1 MSVQRNSRV
10 LLLNATFEPLC
21 FVSLNRA
28 IVLVLKNKAE
38 IIEQVEGLDS
48 RLTVRAEKTSL
59 PFPSVIRL
67 VSYIRLPYRAHI
79 PLTRRSLLARDN
91 HTCQYCGNTDRN
103 LTLDHVVPRS
113 RGGRTEWTNIVA
125 ACGPCNRKKGNK
137 LSAEAHMWP
146 RNTPTRPAFSSIVLL
161 GQARD
166 NAVWQRYI
174 LQTAPAAA

>member
-10 LLLNATFEPLC
+10 LLLNATYEPLC

-28 IVLVLKNKAE
+28 IVLVLKEKAE
-38 IIEQVEGLDS
+38 IIEQAGDLDF
-48 RLTVRAEKTSL
+48 RRTVRAEKTVL

-67 VSYIRLPYRAHI
+67 VSYVRLPYRASI
-79 PLTRRSLLARDN
+79 PLTRRTLLARDN
-91 HTCQYCGNTDRN
+91 HTCQYCGSSDRN
-103 LTLDHVVPRS
+103 LTLDHVLPRS

-137 LSAEAHMWP
+137 LTGEARMWP
-146 RNTPTRPAFSSIVLL
+146 RTTPTRPAFSSIVLL

-166 NAVWQRYI
+166 NAIWQRYI
-174 LQTAPAAA
+174 RMNPAAA

>member
-1 MSVQRNSRV
+1 MSVQHHNRV
-10 LLLNATFEPLC
+10 LLLNATYEPLC

-28 IVLVLKNKAE
+28 IILVLKGKAE
-38 IIEQVEGLDS
+38 IIEQAGDLDF
-48 RLTVRAEKTSL
+48 RQTVRAEKTVL

-67 VSYIRLPYRAHI
+67 VSYVRLPYRANI
-79 PLTRRSLLARDN
+79 PLTRRTLLARDN
-91 HTCQYCGNTDRN
+91 HTCQYCGSAERH

-137 LSAEAHMWP
+137 LTAEAHMWP
-146 RNTPTRPAFSSIVLL
+146 RTVPTRPAFSAIVLL

-174 LQTAPAAA
+174 QMTATAA